1 MKQTAVEWLQ
11 HEIQAEVTRFLDGEI
26 DKMILLSFMCIA
38 KEKAK
43 EMEAEQIGYNKEEVD
58 KLLDTLIQNNM
69 CSVLG
74 DELIEQFKNKQ

>member
-1 MKQTAVEWLQ
+1 MKQTAVEWLYKKLT
-11 HEIQAEVTRFLDGEI
+11 EILCDVEVNAVQA
-26 DKMILLSFMCIA
+26 IA
-38 KEKAK
+38 LFDTLKQAK

>member
-1 MKQTAVEWLQ
+1 MKQTAVEWL
-11 HEIQAEVTRFLDGEI
+11 EEKL
-26 DKMILLSFMCIA
+26 KLSIGDELNSLNGFFVL
-38 KEKAK
+38 AK